1 MLVAFAQLGVA
12 YAQVGHG
19 ITEPKVG
26 LLTIGAEPGK
36 GNRLARRAH
45 ELLAQ
50 APPHGALP
58 IRFIG
63 NVEGGDLLTRKADVI
78 VTDGFTGNVAL
89 KVLEGTAAFAA
100 AQTRAA
106 LTDSAPARFGVL
118 FQRRGLR
125 ELAGRMDAE
134 TYGGAALLGLEGTVV
149 IAHGAATAK
158 GVTSACRL
166 ATDLVRGQ
174 ITEKIKERF
183 GPGRGS
189 HFLRRS

>member
-1 MLVAFAQLGVA
+1 
-12 YAQVGHG
+12 
-19 ITEPKVG
+19 
-26 LLTIGAEPGK
+26 
-36 GNRLARRAH
+36 
-45 ELLAQ
+45 
-50 APPHGALP
+50 
-58 IRFIG
+58 
-63 NVEGGDLLTRKADVI
+63 VI

-106 LTDSAPARFGVL
+106 LGGSAPSRFGAL

-134 TYGGAALLGLEGTVV
+134 SYGGAALLGLEGTVV

-166 ATDLVRGQ
+166 ATDLASGQ